1 MFLIGLAFILM
12 SDIMTADMLRSQL
25 REAINSEDID
35 SLEKAIADAEA
46 AAYPELA
53 SDLLKA
59 RDTLEING
67 GGRGG

>member
-1 MFLIGLAFILM
+1 MA
-12 SDIMTADMLRSQL
+12 ADLLRSQL
-25 REAINSEDID
+25 RDAIASEDID

-53 SDLLKA
+53 SELLKA
-59 RDTLEING
+59 RDTLKING